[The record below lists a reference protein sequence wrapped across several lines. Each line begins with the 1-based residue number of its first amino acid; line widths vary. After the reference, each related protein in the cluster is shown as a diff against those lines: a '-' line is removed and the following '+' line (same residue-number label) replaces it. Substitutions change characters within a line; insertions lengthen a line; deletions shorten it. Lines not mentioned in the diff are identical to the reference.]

1 MIDVIRIITVIQN
14 IPANSRNM
22 RFLISLANNA
32 YNYGALTEKQEY
44 AFMQIVDANKDI
56 LKEKGVL
63 A

>member
-1 MIDVIRIITVIQN
+1 MIDVIRIIRVIQN
-14 IPANSRNM
+14 IPIDSRNM

-32 YNYGALTEKQEY
+32 YSYGALTEKQNE
-44 AFMQIVDANKDI
+44 AFMQIIEANRDI